1 MTHTATTTN
10 NTNMKAS
17 ATTLARAVNALMERE
32 DKAVALSAA
41 IVIVAATF
49 RRAMPV
55 TAANVLWLID
65 NVRKKVEE

>member
-1 MTHTATTTN
+1 MNKTERQT
-10 NTNMKAS
+10 S

-55 TAANVLWLID
+55 TPANILWLID
-65 NVRKKVEE
+65 SVRKKVEE

>member
-1 MTHTATTTN
+1 MNRAERQT
-10 NTNMKAS
+10 S

-49 RRAMPV
+49 RRAMRV

>member
-1 MTHTATTTN
+1 MNRADRQT
-10 NTNMKAS
+10 S

-32 DKAVALSAA
+32 DRAVALSAA
-41 IVIVAATF
+41 IVIVAAAF

-55 TAANVLWLID
+55 TPANILWLID